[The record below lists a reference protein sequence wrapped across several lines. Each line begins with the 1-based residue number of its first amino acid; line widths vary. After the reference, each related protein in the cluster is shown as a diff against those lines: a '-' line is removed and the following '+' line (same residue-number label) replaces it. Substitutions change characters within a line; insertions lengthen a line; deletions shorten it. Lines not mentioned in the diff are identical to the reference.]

1 MPPPLLFFSSCSPR
15 TPPSL
20 EIQRLVNSQTTG
32 IEGRINDLRSKLEK
46 AVPALANPYKANAVI
61 KKKIWEGESWWESN
75 PQITL
80 EGFEE
85 YDYLEFYTRHWAH
98 TDDSLIR
105 SQIFPVWVILAAKS
119 DLYVY
124 DKVVDIGG
132 LDDGVTESLRQ
143 FIELIDRR
151 TKTFSVRAG
160 QKILEIYGIKIDTGL

>member
-15 TPPSL
+15 APPSL

-32 IEGRINDLRSKLEK
+32 LEGRINDLRSKLEK

-61 KKKIWEGESWWESN
+61 KKKIWEGDSWWESN

-80 EGFEE
+80 DGFEE
-85 YDYLEFYTRHWAH
+85 YDYLEFYTQHYR
-98 TDDSLIR
+98 DGDRYIR
-105 SQIFPVWVILAAKS
+105 SLIFPVWVVLAAKS

-124 DKVVDIGG
+124 DGVSDIGG
-132 LDDGVTESLRQ
+132 LNDGVTTGIRQ

-151 TKTFSVRAG
+151 TKTFTVRAG
-160 QKILEIYGIKIDTGL
+160 QSVKEIYGIKIDTGL